1 MAMETQQSGA
11 QAGTA
16 ASPTRDFD
24 RRLQLAVVHL
34 LVGMTVL
41 SLWAA
46 TDAWQAVTGLAVASL
61 LSVLAAIPAGL
72 VFSTLVHEWCHLL
85 GARLAAAAYTVPA
98 KPGLFVFNFDFAQNS
113 LAQFRTMSFGGQGG
127 SLLAVLLVWWALPL
141 DTAGRAMLFS
151 ASVGSGAFGALVEWP
166 VLARVS
172 AGGDPLAELSKIDRA
187 LLYRNAA
194 IAGAL
199 TLALWLLIA

>member
-1 MAMETQQSGA
+1 MESQQQSGA
-11 QAGTA
+11 GAAAA
-16 ASPTRDFD
+16 ASPTGDFD
-24 RRLQLAVVHL
+24 RRIQLVVVHL
-34 LVGMTVL
+34 LVGVSVL

-46 TDAWQAVTGLAVASL
+46 ADAWQAVTGLAAASL

-85 GARLAAAAYTVPA
+85 GARLAGAVYTVPA

-113 LAQFRTMSFGGQGG
+113 LAQFRSMSYGGQAG
-127 SLLAVLLVWWALPL
+127 SVLAVLLVWWALPL

-151 ASVGSGAFGALVEWP
+151 ASVGGGAFGALIEWP

-172 AGGDPLAELSKIDRA
+172 AGGDPLAELSKIDRG
-187 LLYRNAA
+187 LLYRNAT

-199 TLALWLLIA
+199 TLVLWALIA